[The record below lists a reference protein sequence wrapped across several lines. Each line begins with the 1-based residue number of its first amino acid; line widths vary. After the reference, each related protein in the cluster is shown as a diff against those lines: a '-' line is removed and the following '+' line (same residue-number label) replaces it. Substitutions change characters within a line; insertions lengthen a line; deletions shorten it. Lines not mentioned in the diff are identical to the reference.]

1 MLSLLNLQ
9 VNITI
14 ISFIVGKMN
23 RKFKGIIFDI
33 DGTLTFTNQLI
44 FDSFNFIVE
53 KYLGK
58 RFSNEEIIAL
68 FGPTEDV
75 IIKQMFPD
83 KYELV
88 RKDYYDYYHR
98 NHEIAKL
105 YDGIKELLIDLKKS
119 GVILGI
125 FTGKGRT
132 SSLITLNFLG
142 IRELFDMIVTGDDVK
157 NHKPS
162 PEGIIKFIRTFN
174 LKPEEVL
181 MVGDAP
187 SDIKAAIE
195 AGVNI
200 ASVVWDSYSANEVR
214 KLNKE
219 TVFETV
225 EELRNFIFGKGNGD

>member
-1 MLSLLNLQ
+1 MKS
-9 VNITI
+9 I
-14 ISFIVGKMN
+14 F
-23 RKFKGIIFDI
+23 RAIIFDI

-44 FDSFNFIVE
+44 FDSFNYIAK

-58 RFSNEEIIAL
+58 KFSNEEIIAL

-75 IIKQMFPD
+75 ILKQMFPD
-83 KYELV
+83 KYEIV
-88 RKDYYDYYHR
+88 RKDYYDYYYR

-105 YDGIKELLIDLKKS
+105 YDGIKELLFDLKNS

-142 IRELFDMIVTGDDVK
+142 IREMFDMIITGDDVQ

-162 PEGIIKFIRTFN
+162 PEGINKFISAFKLN
-174 LKPEEVL
+174 PEEVL

-187 SDIKAAIE
+187 SDIIAARE
-195 AGVNI
+195 AGVKI
-200 ASVVWDSYSANEVR
+200 ASVVWDSYSAEKV
-214 KLNKE
+214 KELNKE

-225 EELRNFIFGKGNGD
+225 SELRNFIFEKYAS

>member
-1 MLSLLNLQ
+1 MKKN
-9 VNITI
+9 
-14 ISFIVGKMN
+14 
-23 RKFKGIIFDI
+23 KFNAVIFDI

-44 FDSFNFIVE
+44 FDSFNFIAE
-53 KYLGK
+53 KYLGR

-125 FTGKGRT
+125 FTGKGRI
-132 SSLITLNFLG
+132 SSIITLNFLG

-162 PEGIIKFIRTFN
+162 PEGIIKFIETFN

>member
-1 MLSLLNLQ
+1 MKSKYKA
-9 VNITI
+9 V
-14 ISFIVGKMN
+14 
-23 RKFKGIIFDI
+23 IFDI

-44 FDSFNFIVE
+44 FDSFNYIAE
-53 KYLGK
+53 KYLNK
-58 RFSNEEIIAL
+58 KFSNEEIISL

-75 IIKQMFPD
+75 ILKQMFPD

-88 RKDYYDYYHR
+88 RKDYYEYYHR
-98 NHEIAKL
+98 NHDIAQL

-125 FTGKGRT
+125 FTGKGKT

-162 PEGIIKFIRTFN
+162 PEGIIKFLQTFN
-174 LKPEEVL
+174 LNPAEVL
-181 MVGDAP
+181 MIGDAP
-187 SDIKAAIE
+187 SDIIAARD
-195 AGVNI
+195 AGVQI
-200 ASVVWDSYSANEVR
+200 ASVIWDSYSADKVKE
-214 KLNKE
+214 LNKE

-225 EELRNFIFGKGNGD
+225 NELRNFIFSKGNGG